1 MSNLLYYYGMCNVV
15 KDILLQ
21 RYFGKVTKWL
31 RLWHAMRYLRSCL
44 KLVFEL

>member
-21 RYFGKVTKWL
+21 RYFGNVKEYGL
-31 RLWHAMRYLRSCL
+31 GYGMRCDIC
-44 KLVFEL
+44 VAA